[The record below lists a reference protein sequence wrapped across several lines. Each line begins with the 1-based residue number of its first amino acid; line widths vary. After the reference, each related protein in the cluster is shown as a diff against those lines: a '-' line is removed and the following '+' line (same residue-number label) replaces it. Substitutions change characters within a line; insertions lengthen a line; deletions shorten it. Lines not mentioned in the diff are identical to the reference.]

1 MSLAVISAIIMT
13 VLLIVMLVMGASISI
28 AIGLS
33 SAVAMLCML
42 PVDISLI
49 TSAQRIFTGANSF
62 SLIAIPFF
70 ILAGNIMN
78 NGGIAVRLVN
88 VAKVLSGRMP
98 GALAQSNVVANMMF
112 GAISGSGAAAAAAI
126 GGTMGPLEE
135 QEGYDKV
142 FSAAVN
148 IASAPTG
155 MLIPP
160 SNLMIVYSTVAG
172 SVSVAALF
180 VAGYVPGILWG
191 IGVMALVAYFAK
203 KKGYVSE
210 ERVDL
215 KTALHVIVDAI
226 PSLLLIVIII
236 GGILGGVFT
245 ATEGSAIA
253 VVYATRVDLKTALH
267 VIVDAIP
274 SLLLIVIIIGGILGG
289 VFTATEGSA
298 IAVVYATV
306 LSLIYKNIKL
316 RDLPGIILES
326 AKMTGIIT
334 FMIGLSS
341 IMSWG
346 MSFTGIPD
354 MIGSGILAL
363 TSNRYAILIL
373 MNIIILIVGTFMD
386 PTPAILIFTPI
397 FLPVCQSFGM
407 NPIHFGIMISF
418 NLCIGTIT
426 PPVGSILFT
435 GCKVGGVSIENVMR
449 QLLPYFFVILLLLI
463 LVTYV
468 PAVSMTLPTL
478 AGLV

>member
-1 MSLAVISAIIMT
+1 MSLAVTTAILMT
-13 VLLIVMLVMGASISI
+13 VILVVLLALGASISI

-33 SAVAMLCML
+33 SAAAMLCML
-42 PVDISLI
+42 SPDVSFI
-49 TSAQRIFTGANSF
+49 TSAQRIFSGANSF

-78 NGGIAVRLVN
+78 NGGIAIRLVN

-135 QEGYDKV
+135 KEGYDKI
-142 FSAAVN
+142 FCAAVN
-148 IASAPTG
+148 VASAPTG

-191 IGVMALVAYFAK
+191 LGVMALAAVFAK

-210 ERVDL
+210 ERVTL
-215 KTALHVIVDAI
+215 KIALK
-226 PSLLLIVIII
+226 VII
-236 GGILGGVFT
+236 
-245 ATEGSAIA
+245 
-253 VVYATRVDLKTALH
+253 
-267 VIVDAIP
+267 DAIP

-306 LSLIYKNIKL
+306 LSLIYRSIKL
-316 RDLPGIILES
+316 KDLPGIILDS

-354 MIGSGILAL
+354 LIGNGILSM
-363 TSNRYAILIL
+363 TNNKYVILVL
-373 MNIIILIVGTFMD
+373 MNIIMLIVGTFMD

-407 NPIHFGIMISF
+407 HPVHFGIMMSY

-435 GCKVGGVSIENVMR
+435 GCKVGNVSIEAVMR
-449 QLLPYFFVILLLLI
+449 QLLPYFLVILAGLL
-463 LVTYV
+463 LVTYI

-478 AGLV
+478 SGLV

>member
-135 QEGYDKV
+135 KEGYDKV

-180 VAGYVPGILWG
+180 LAGYVPGILWG
-191 IGVMALVAYFAK
+191 LGIMALVAWFAR

-215 KTALHVIVDAI
+215 KTAVHVIVDAI

-253 VVYATRVDLKTALH
+253 VMYATA
-267 VIVDAIP
+267 
-274 SLLLIVIIIGGILGG
+274 
-289 VFTATEGSA
+289 
-298 IAVVYATV
+298 
-306 LSLIYKNIKL
+306 LSLIYKNIKI

-363 TSNRYAILIL
+363 TSNKYAILIL